1 MSETAVEIKSVEFS
15 YKQDRPLLR
24 IDSFTLKKG
33 QHCFVKGASGSG
45 KSTFLGL
52 LAGMLKPQKGQISIG
67 GHNILQMKARELD
80 SFRGRSI
87 GYLAQMFNLIPYLS
101 AFENICLPLALHRHK
116 LDDQRRTALH
126 ELIQSLDIGPF
137 LYQKAREL
145 SVGQQQRVAAAR
157 SFVCDPELVIADE
170 PTSSLDERQKEKL
183 MRSLMEMA
191 TRRSCTLIV
200 ASHDRDVAAL
210 FPHSFDPG
218 GTSCLQ
224 R

>member
-1 MSETAVEIKSVEFS
+1 MSEAAVEIKSVEFS
-15 YKQDRPLLR
+15 YKHDRPLLR
-24 IDSFTLKKG
+24 IADFTLAKG
-33 QHCFVKGASGSG
+33 QHCFIKGPSGSG

-52 LAGMLKPQKGQISIG
+52 VAGILRPQKGEIAIG
-67 GHNILQMKARELD
+67 GHNILGMKAAELD

-101 AFENICLPLALHRHK
+101 AFDNICLPLALHGQK
-116 LDDQRRTALH
+116 WDDQRRTTVH
-126 ELIQSLDIGPF
+126 ELIQTLDIGAF
-137 LYQKAREL
+137 LHQKAREL

-191 TRRSCTLIV
+191 ARRSCTLIV

-210 FPHSFDPG
+210 FHHSFDPG
-218 GTSCLQ
+218 GSSCLQ
-224 R
+224 S